1 MNWLELSVVVDL
13 AGVEAISELFSR
25 HGEGG
30 VAIDQPFFTDPDGEH
45 YGIDTTRPAVVKTY
59 LPDTTEGTERQQRI
73 AEGLWHLTAFN
84 LAAIGDL
91 QVRSVAEEDW
101 ANAWK
106 EHYHPLRVGRLL
118 IRPTWREV
126 AADPGVVVVEL
137 DPGMAFGTGLHQTTR
152 LCLEALERYLRP
164 GWIVIDQGC
173 GSGIL
178 AVAAARLG
186 AGEVWARDIAEV
198 AVEATIENAARNA
211 LSGSIHVHRVDQ
223 HLDPAQQ
230 VFLDPEQPQADL
242 VLANIV
248 ASVLVRLATA
258 LRGALKADG
267 LLIASGIIRDR
278 EREVLEAFAAAGFA
292 PVERL
297 NEDEWVT
304 LIMRASDQVSTA
316 SS

>member
-30 VAIDQPFFTDPDGEH
+30 VAIDQPFYTDPDGEH
-45 YGIDTTRPAVVKTY
+45 YGIDPSRPAVVKTY
-59 LPDTTEGTERQQRI
+59 LPDTQEGSERRQRI

-106 EHYHPLRVGRLL
+106 EHYHPLRIGRLL
-118 IRPTWREV
+118 IKPTWRE
-126 AADPGVVVVEL
+126 AEADPGVVVVEL

-152 LCLEALERYLRP
+152 LCLEALERYLQP
-164 GWIVIDQGC
+164 GWTVIDQGC

-186 AGEVWARDIAEV
+186 AADVWARDIAEV
-198 AVEATIENAARNA
+198 AIEATLLNATRNGVGA
-211 LSGSIHVHRVDQ
+211 IVHVHRVDQ
-223 HLDPAQQ
+223 HLEPVQQ
-230 VFLDPEQPQADL
+230 LVLDPMQPPADL
-242 VLANIV
+242 LLANIV
-248 ASVLVRLATA
+248 ATVLIRLATE
-258 LRGALKADG
+258 LRRALKPGG
-267 LLIASGIIRDR
+267 LLVASGIIRDR
-278 EREVLEAFAAAGFA
+278 ELEVMEAFASAGFA
-292 PVERL
+292 LVERL
-297 NEDEWVT
+297 SEDEWRT
-304 LIMRASDQVSTA
+304 LIMRASAPVSTA
-316 SS
+316 SL